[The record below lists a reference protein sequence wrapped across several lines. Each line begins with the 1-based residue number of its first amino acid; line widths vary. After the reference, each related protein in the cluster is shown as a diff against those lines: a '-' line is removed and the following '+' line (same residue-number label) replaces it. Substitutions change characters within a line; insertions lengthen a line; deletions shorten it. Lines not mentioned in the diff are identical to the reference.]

1 MKPIIRSVSPTAGVQ
16 HGEIIIACENFDT
29 SDFKQCHVWFGEH
42 EGRIISA
49 SPHRIIV
56 AVPKVVGGFDHPDS
70 LMIEAGGQQSDPIHF
85 AVAMFVA
92 DQLHPVTNPAFDPE
106 SGNLYVTYSGSRG
119 QKTPCSIYSIS
130 PMGEK
135 SEFLHDI
142 MNATGIA
149 FDRHGTMFVSSRYD
163 GTIYRISPFK
173 EAEPFVQDLG
183 VATGLAFDR
192 QGFMYVGD
200 RTGVIFQVNEM
211 GEART
216 FVELEPS
223 VSAYHLAF
231 GPDDHLYVTGPTASS
246 NETIYRISPDG
257 IVEPFFTGLGRPQGL
272 AFDTDGNL
280 YVAASWQGRRGIF
293 RITPHR
299 EVSLFVSGRT
309 LVGLVF
315 DDAGNMILA
324 STEGEIYRLPLGIRG
339 YLLDIFS

>member
-1 MKPIIRSVSPTAGVQ
+1 MKPIIRSVSPAAGVEN
-16 HGEIIIACENFDT
+16 GEVIISCESFDT
-29 SDFKQCHVWFGEH
+29 SDFRQCRVWFGDLQ
-42 EGRIISA
+42 GRIISA
-49 SPHRIIV
+49 SPGRVIA
-56 AVPKVVGGFDHPDS
+56 AVPKISGSFEHPDT
-70 LMIEAGGQQSDPIHF
+70 LIIEALGEQSDPSHF
-85 AVAMFVA
+85 SVAMFVV

-106 SGNLYVTYSGSRG
+106 SGNTYVTYSGSRG

-142 MNATGIA
+142 MNATAIA
-149 FDRHGTMFVSSRYD
+149 FDREGTMFVSSRYD
-163 GTIYRISPFK
+163 GTVYRVSPFK

-192 QGFMYVGD
+192 QGMMYVGD
-200 RTGVIFQVNEM
+200 RTGVIYRISDI
-211 GEART
+211 GETRT

-231 GPDDHLYVTGPTASS
+231 GPDDYLYVTGPTASS
-246 NETIYRISPDG
+246 NEAIYRVSPDG
-257 IVEPFFTGLGRPQGL
+257 VVEPFFTGLGRPQGL
-272 AFDTDGNL
+272 AFDTAGHL

-293 RITPHR
+293 RITPER
-299 EVSLFVSGRT
+299 QASLFVTGRT

-315 DDAGNMILA
+315 DDSGNMILA

-339 YLLDIFS
+339 HLLEIFG